1 MTRKELEKIFDDTE
15 KRICTPEVVKKI
27 KDDLENSGK
36 EKPSTPAELS
46 IRVNRILDRE
56 ILLEVLSKVLAD
68 K

>member
-1 MTRKELEKIFDDTE
+1 MTKKELEKIFKDTE
-15 KRICTPEVVKKI
+15 EKICTPEVVEKIINDLKK
-27 KDDLENSGK
+27 SGK
-36 EKPSTPAELS
+36 EEPSTPVEMS